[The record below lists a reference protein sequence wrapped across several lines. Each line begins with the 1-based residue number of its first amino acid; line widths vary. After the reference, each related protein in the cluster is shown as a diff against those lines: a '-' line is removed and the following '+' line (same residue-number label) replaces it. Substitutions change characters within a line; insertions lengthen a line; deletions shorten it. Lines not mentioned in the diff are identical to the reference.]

1 MSLNIKQTSAL
12 LAAFVLLASAFL
24 FAVPVH
30 ANPIRLAPPSSTA
43 TATTSPTFM
52 TPGTATTTVYLDSF
66 AGNTSS
72 QQYDAVSLLTQLFA
86 SSTATTLNMTVEYSD
101 GVTGVDC
108 TATPTACDWYQDATI
123 TITNASTSQ
132 PYPITSNLLN
142 TYSWAFAS
150 TTQGGAAGV
159 GTSNRAL
166 KAIKIPVTTRYVR
179 VFYTLPAGSTNGA
192 VWGKLVPFK
201 QSN

>member
-1 MSLNIKQTSAL
+1 MALNIKQISAIIAGFAL
-12 LAAFVLLASAFL
+12 LASMFL
-24 FAVPVH
+24 FAIPTH
-30 ANPIRLAPPSSTA
+30 ANPIRLAPTSQTA
-43 TATTSPTFM
+43 SATTSPTFM

-72 QQYDAVSLLTQLFA
+72 QQYDAVSLLTQFYG
-86 SSTATTLNMTVEYSD
+86 SSTAAVLNMTVEYSD
-101 GVTGVDC
+101 GVAGVDC
-108 TATPTACDWYQDATI
+108 TATPGVCDWYQDATI
-123 TITNASTSQ
+123 EMTNASTSQ
-132 PYPITSNLLN
+132 PYPITANALN
-142 TYSWAFAS
+142 TYSWTFAS

-166 KAIKIPVTTRYVR
+166 KAINIPVTSRYVR
-179 VFYTLPAGSTNGA
+179 VFYTLGIGGTNGA

>member
-1 MSLNIKQTSAL
+1 MALNIKQISAL
-12 LAAFVLLASAFL
+12 IAAFALMASAFM
-24 FAVPVH
+24 FAIPAH
-30 ANPIRLAPPSSTA
+30 ANPIRQAPPSSTA
-43 TATTSPTFM
+43 SATTSPTFM

-66 AGNTSS
+66 AGGST

-101 GVTGVDC
+101 GVAGVDC

-123 TITNASTSQ
+123 AMTNASTSQ
-132 PYPITSNLLN
+132 PYAISNNSLN
-142 TYSWAFAS
+142 TYSWTYAS

-159 GTSNRAL
+159 ATSNRGL
-166 KAIKIPVTTRYVR
+166 KAINIPVTTRYVR
-179 VFYTLPAGSTNGA
+179 VFYTLAIGGTNGA